1 MSPLLLGSDQAASR
15 RRSRSVEVGRGQQ
28 GSGGLARHGLSVDGL
43 TLMLGPP
50 GAGLIEGSAVPPLEN
65 ARSSPIASPAIS
77 SAVLTAVTSR
87 ECLWDGRT
95 GWGATVVTAASS
107 GAFGRRLCRLV

>member
-1 MSPLLLGSDQAASR
+1 
-15 RRSRSVEVGRGQQ
+15 
-28 GSGGLARHGLSVDGL
+28 LARHDWSADDGPV
-43 TLMLGPP
+43 TLVV

-77 SAVLTAVTSR
+77 SAMLTAVTSR

-107 GAFGRRLCRLV
+107 GAFGRRLPPGLRKPLAGFRQAVFRL